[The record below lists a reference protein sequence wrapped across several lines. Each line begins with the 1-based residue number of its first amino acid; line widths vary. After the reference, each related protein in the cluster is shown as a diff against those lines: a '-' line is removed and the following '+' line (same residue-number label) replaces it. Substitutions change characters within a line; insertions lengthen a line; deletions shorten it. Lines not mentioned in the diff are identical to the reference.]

1 MGERVAILGHGVA
14 GCLLARA
21 LERRGLAPTV
31 YDDPDGGA
39 ASRLAAGLMNP
50 LAGRTLQPA
59 PGWAR
64 FRPAAEAAYRDLDR
78 LLGLRSFHP
87 TDFVTLL
94 RDDADAE
101 RWAAAGRD
109 AGRAAFLP
117 GSPSPV
123 PAGLRAERGHVRVT
137 GGARVDLAPLLD
149 AHRRHLLAAGRWRG
163 ERRDPAAL
171 RREGGAWR
179 WGDAVHDHVVF
190 CQGAAAAGN
199 PWCAFLPLR
208 PNRGERLLLE
218 RDGPAEAVYRK
229 TGLLAPAADGAWWL
243 GSANA
248 WTPDARPSAEGRS
261 RLEALATGF
270 FQTPPAVRHHGA
282 ALRPTLADRKPAVGP
297 HPDAPGLWLFNG
309 LGTKGALWAP
319 WHAERL
325 ADALTGRGRLDPA
338 TLPDRF
344 GSAAGG
350 PR

>member
-21 LERRGLAPTV
+21 LERRGIAPTV
-31 YDDPDGGA
+31 FDDPAGGG

-50 LAGRTLQPA
+50 LAGRALRPA
-59 PGWAR
+59 PGWER

-78 LLGLRSFHP
+78 LLGIRTFHA
-87 TDFVTLL
+87 TDFVTLP
-94 RDDADAE
+94 RDDADRA
-101 RWAAAGRD
+101 RWEAAARD
-109 AGRAAFLP
+109 AASAAFLADAP
-117 GSPSPV
+117 AAV
-123 PAGLRAERGHVRVT
+123 PAGLRAERGARRVT
-137 GGARVDLAPLLD
+137 GGARVDLAVLLD
-149 AHRRHLLAAGRWRG
+149 AHRGYLQAAGRWRG
-163 ERRDPAAL
+163 ERLDPAAL

-179 WGDAVHDHVVF
+179 RGEAVFDHVVF
-190 CQGAAAAGN
+190 CQGAAAADN

-218 RDGPAEAVYRK
+218 RDDEAGPVYRK
-229 TGLLAPAADGAWWL
+229 EGLLAPAADGAWWL

-248 WTPDARPSAEGRS
+248 WTPDPRPSAEGRT
-261 RLEALATGF
+261 RLEALASGF
-270 FQTPPAVRHHGA
+270 FRAPPAVRHHGA

-319 WHAERL
+319 AHAERL
-325 ADALTGRGRLDPA
+325 ADALTGRGAVDPA
-338 TLPDRF
+338 TRPDRF
-344 GSAAGG
+344 GAAAGG